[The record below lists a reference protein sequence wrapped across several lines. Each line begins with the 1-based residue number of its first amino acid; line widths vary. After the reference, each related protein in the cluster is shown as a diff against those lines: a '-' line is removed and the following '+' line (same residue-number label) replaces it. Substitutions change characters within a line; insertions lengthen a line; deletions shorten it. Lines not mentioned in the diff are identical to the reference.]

1 MPSAEQEILGIDQGT
16 TNTKVLR
23 VNAAGEVIGRSSQP
37 LDVCYPQPAWVE
49 QDPLALWQ
57 SIQAAL
63 EACLVDADPARIAA
77 IAVTNQRESVVL
89 WERAGGRPL
98 GPCVVWQCRRSA
110 AFCQELQ
117 ARGLEPMLH
126 QRTGL
131 TIDPLF
137 SAGKM
142 RWLLD
147 HTPNGHSRAA
157 NGELCLGTVDSWVLW
172 NLTGGKVHG
181 CDMTNASRT
190 QLFNLHT
197 LAWDE
202 DLLALFGIP
211 AATLPTVQCS
221 DAIFGETV
229 PLGRLPGG
237 IPIAALIGDSHAAL
251 FGHAGFRHGAIKATY
266 GTGSSLM
273 TPMPRPILSSHG
285 LSTTVAWAMEQPAA
299 QAEGQTGAQ
308 AAYALEGNISVTGA
322 AVQWLGQLLGL
333 ANPAQDVAQL
343 AAQTEDAGGVYFV
356 PAFVGLGAPHWHAAA
371 RGLITGLTRG
381 SGAGQLARAT
391 LDSIVYQVRD
401 VFEAMQAEAGSTL
414 EILLADG
421 GASRN
426 DQLMQFQADI
436 LGVPVL
442 RSTSADVS
450 ALGAVYLAGLA
461 VGAWSSLEEIAAL
474 PRGHDRFDPHMTAER
489 RAALIAG
496 WQQAVAQAV
505 HTT

>member
-1 MPSAEQEILGIDQGT
+1 MLSAYPELLGIDQGT

-23 VNAAGEVIGRSSQP
+23 VDAAGQVTGRATQP
-37 LDVCYPQPAWVE
+37 LDVRYPQPAWVE
-49 QDPLALWQ
+49 QDPLALWH

-63 EACLVDADPARIAA
+63 DGCLADADPAALAA
-77 IAVTNQRESVVL
+77 VAVTNQRESVVL
-89 WERAGGRPL
+89 WERQSGQPL
-98 GPCVVWQCRRSA
+98 GPCVLWQCRRSA
-110 AFCQELQ
+110 AFCQELRT
-117 ARGLEPMLH
+117 RGLEPLLH

-137 SAGKM
+137 SASKM

-147 HTPNGHSRAA
+147 HTLDGQSRAA

-172 NLTGGKVHG
+172 NLTGGKVHA

-190 QLFNLHT
+190 QLFNLRT

-202 DLLALFGIP
+202 ELLAIFGIP
-211 AATLPTVQCS
+211 AAALPTVMRS
-221 DAIFGETV
+221 NAVFGETV

-251 FGHAGFRHGAIKATY
+251 FGHAGFRRGAIKATY

-273 TPMPRPILSSHG
+273 TPVPHPILSQCG
-285 LSTTVAWAMEQPAA
+285 LSTTVAWATDQV
-299 QAEGQTGAQ
+299 
-308 AAYALEGNISVTGA
+308 AYALEGNISVTGA

-333 ANPAQDVAQL
+333 VHPAEDVAQL
-343 AAQTEDAGGVYFV
+343 AAQVGDTDGVYFV
-356 PAFVGLGAPHWHAAA
+356 PAFVGLGAPHWQQAA
-371 RGLITGLTRG
+371 RGLISGLTRG
-381 SGAGQLARAT
+381 SGPAQLARAT
-391 LDSIVYQVRD
+391 LDSIAYQVRD
-401 VFEAMQAEAGSTL
+401 VFAAMQTEAGIEL
-414 EILLADG
+414 EFLLADG

-442 RSTSADVS
+442 RSTSTDVS

-461 VGAWSSLEEIAAL
+461 VGVWSSLAEITAL
-474 PRGHDRFDPHMTAER
+474 PRGHHRFEPQMAGER
-489 RAALIAG
+489 RVALVTG
-496 WQQAVAQAV
+496 WQQAVAQAM
-505 HTT
+505 HTR